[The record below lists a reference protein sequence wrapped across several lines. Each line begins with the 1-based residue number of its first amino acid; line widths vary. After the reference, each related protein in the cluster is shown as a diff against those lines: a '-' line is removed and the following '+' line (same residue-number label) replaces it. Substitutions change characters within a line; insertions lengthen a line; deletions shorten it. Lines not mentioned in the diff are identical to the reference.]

1 MRHIAVMS
9 YVRDLIHCTANAMQE
24 NQLWTHTDSGHFL
37 SDFSWWCAVA
47 GGGRGL
53 NGENEVEAT
62 TEADASAP
70 RL

>member
-1 MRHIAVMS
+1 MS

-37 SDFSWWCAVA
+37 SDFSWRKGEE
-47 GGGRGL
+47 GGS

>member
-1 MRHIAVMS
+1 MS

-37 SDFSWWCAVA
+37 SDFSCRTVE
-47 GGGRGL
+47 GRGV
-53 NGENEVEAT
+53 NGGNEVEAT